1 MVENMDENFVETN
14 ESAENDAAMNSA
26 SELFPS
32 EEING
37 SGISSLS
44 YHLYDEDVALDV
56 LLDMCKKESVDIK
69 DIFVSKITDQY
80 LSYVSSLQA
89 EEKDYDE
96 ICGFLVLAATLLLLK
111 SGSLLPRPPV
121 FEDDDYYED
130 DEYINQEIFIARV
143 NEYKLLREASEK
155 LGEMERL
162 NRFYREPVFSEDDYK
177 LVIKNFSLDKLVAA
191 FVQMLEN
198 AEIREK
204 AAPEKMIPKERFS
217 VSDRMIA
224 IVHILRE
231 RGKLT
236 LDELIEEGYS
246 KLEIINT
253 FLAVL
258 ELVKKQVT
266 EVMQEEGFGE
276 VYLTHRPDSDKFN
289 FEEDAFTDADGYN

>member
-1 MVENMDENFVETN
+1 MSEYTDTLPIEDDLPELP
-14 ESAENDAAMNSA
+14 AENEENSQ
-26 SELFPS
+26 L
-32 EEING
+32 
-37 SGISSLS
+37 SSLS

-56 LLDMCKKESVDIK
+56 LLKKKKKERVDIK

-80 LSYVSSLQA
+80 LSYVSSLAA
-89 EEKDYDE
+89 EDKDYDE

-121 FEDDDYYED
+121 FEDDYEE

-143 NEYKLLREASEK
+143 NEYKMLREASEK

-224 IVHILRE
+224 IVQLLRE
-231 RGKLT
+231 KGKLT

-266 EVMQEEGFGE
+266 EVVQEEGFGE
-276 VYLTHRPDSDKFN
+276 VFLTHRPDTDNFN

>member
-1 MVENMDENFVETN
+1 MDENFEEIKNLSDLSDIMPEGDTGT
-14 ESAENDAAMNSA
+14 A
-26 SELFPS
+26 SEEGS
-32 EEING
+32 EG
-37 SGISSLS
+37 SAFSSLS

-56 LLDMCKKESVDIK
+56 LLDMCKKERVDIK

-89 EEKDYDE
+89 EDKDYDE

-121 FEDDDYYED
+121 FEDDYEE

-177 LVIKNFSLDKLVAA
+177 LVIKNFSLDKLVQA

-204 AAPEKMIPKERFS
+204 ASPEKMIPKERFS

-224 IVHILRE
+224 IVQALRE

-276 VYLTHRPDSDKFN
+276 VYLTHRPDTDKFN

>member
-1 MVENMDENFVETN
+1 MSEYTDTLPIEDDLPELP
-14 ESAENDAAMNSA
+14 AENEENSQ
-26 SELFPS
+26 L
-32 EEING
+32 
-37 SGISSLS
+37 SSLS

-56 LLDMCKKESVDIK
+56 LLDMCKKEGVDIK

-80 LSYVSSLQA
+80 LSYVSSLAA
-89 EEKDYDE
+89 EDKDYDE

-121 FEDDDYYED
+121 FEDDYEE

-143 NEYKLLREASEK
+143 NEYKMLREASEK

-224 IVHILRE
+224 IVQLLRE
-231 RGKLT
+231 KGKLT

-266 EVMQEEGFGE
+266 EVVQEEGFGE
-276 VYLTHRPDSDKFN
+276 VFLTHRPDTDNFN